1 MQTIKVQTTQNVFI
15 DYPIAGVFDRI
26 LAFLLDMVI
35 WAAYLILVFFIF
47 GMADVLDY
55 WVMIMIYLPVFFY
68 NLAFEILMNGQT
80 LGKRAL
86 NIQVVRLDGT
96 SPTIANYIFRFIL
109 WPIDVILW
117 GSIAITFIS
126 LTKNG
131 QRLGDLAGGTTVVKL
146 TKRGEVT
153 SQQIVK
159 SLKEEYVPQFP
170 QTINLNDRDIK
181 LIKEVLEM
189 NRELGNGQPVL
200 AATEKVK
207 TLLGIQTDMP
217 PVQFLYT
224 ILKDYHHLTSGLS

>member
-26 LAFLLDMVI
+26 LAFLLDAVI
-35 WAAYLILVFFIF
+35 WAVYLILVFFIL
-47 GMADVLDY
+47 AAAQLIDY
-55 WVMIMIYLPVFFY
+55 WVTILIYLPVFFY
-68 NLAFEILMNGQT
+68 NLACEILMNGKT
-80 LGKRAL
+80 LGKQAL

-109 WPIDVILW
+109 WPIDVVLW
-117 GSIAITFIS
+117 GSIAVTLIS

-131 QRLGDLAGGTTVVKL
+131 QRLGDLAAGTTVIKL
-146 TKRGEVT
+146 TRRVEVT
-153 SQQIVK
+153 SQTIIK
-159 SLKEEYVPQFP
+159 SLQEEYVPQFP
-170 QTINLNDRDIK
+170 QTINLTDRDIQ
-181 LIKEVLEM
+181 LIKEVLEI

-207 TLLGIQTDMP
+207 TTLGIQTDMP

-224 ILKDYHHLTSGLS
+224 IMKDYHYLTSGLS